1 MRRFLPSLSALHAFD
16 AAVRYLSFTKAAED
30 LCVTQSGISRQIR
43 NLEEF
48 LGVTLFERA
57 GPRIILTAA
66 GRAYYEEISHLLDRM
81 EEVSIDAVRGRTTED
96 FLRIGMSPTL
106 ARRWALPVLKHFAH
120 AEPEILFE
128 VVACPNTQ
136 DPADFD
142 ANLFFLRGVGNWAAC
157 RSHLLFEEDLVV
169 VGAPALL
176 PAQGFLAED
185 DLRRITLIQNVSR
198 PSLWMHW
205 LRAADIPFTGPIL
218 GPRFSVTDMI
228 IEAAIAGMG
237 LAVVPESYVLAELA
251 DGRLKPAFPQRCSS
265 GEGFY
270 MCCPEAFMSQNG
282 VAAFRRWF
290 LAEARRRNLLPAP
303 RPTARDD
310 PAA

>member
-30 LCVTQSGISRQIR
+30 LCITQSGISRQIR

-106 ARRWALPVLKHFAH
+106 ARRWALPVLKHFAR

-136 DPADFD
+136 DPTDFD

-205 LRAADIPFTGPIL
+205 L
-218 GPRFSVTDMI
+218 
-228 IEAAIAGMG
+228 
-237 LAVVPESYVLAELA
+237 
-251 DGRLKPAFPQRCSS
+251 
-265 GEGFY
+265 
-270 MCCPEAFMSQNG
+270 
-282 VAAFRRWF
+282 
-290 LAEARRRNLLPAP
+290 
-303 RPTARDD
+303 
-310 PAA
+310 